1 MRPLH
6 HCRILLY
13 ASLAISGYSV
23 AAGAQ
28 TTHDMVDMVAVPPAS
43 AKPQTD
49 AEAELGKKVGRV
61 TPTPE
66 LVRPTLDP
74 ALVDFQPHEAKKLS
88 GTLVGAASDVAPL
101 LVHTWIDAFEKYY
114 PNVHI
119 TVDPPYAGSLGAK
132 ELVASKLQ
140 FVVVSRE
147 LKPDD
152 LTEFHAKFGYDPLS
166 VPISGGSYRHY
177 GFLDA
182 VVFFVNRDNPIDHL
196 TFAQLD
202 ALFSKTNHHGGP
214 VPKTWGDLGAT
225 GEFASHPI
233 HLYGIK
239 PWNGFEEFVR
249 QRVLSLPSK
258 RGEWR
263 DDINY
268 DKLVFPIAQRVTADP
283 DGIGYAGLAYVDRPV
298 KVIALS
304 ADGQTAPVP
313 PSYTDVAAATY
324 PLSRVIYFNTNR
336 FPGKPLDPVTS
347 EFIRFIL
354 SKQGQEI
361 VQKEGFFLPLRH
373 SQTEASSQ
381 LIQ

>member
-1 MRPLH
+1 MRY
-6 HCRILLY
+6 LY
-13 ASLAISGYSV
+13 ACKSILCASFIISGLSV
-23 AAGAQ
+23 AVDAQ
-28 TTHDMVDMVAVPPAS
+28 TTNDMVDMVSVPPATV
-43 AKPQTD
+43 KPQTD

-66 LVRPTLDP
+66 ILRPTLDP
-74 ALVDFQPHEAKKLS
+74 GLVDFQPHQSKKLT
-88 GTLVGAASDVAPL
+88 GTLHGAASDVAPL
-101 LVHTWIDAFEKYY
+101 LVHTWIDAFQKYY

-119 TVDPPYAGSLGAK
+119 TAEPPYAGSLGAK
-132 ELVASKLQ
+132 ELVAGKLQ

-152 LTEFHAKFGYDPLS
+152 LTDFHGRFGYDPLS

-202 ALFSKTNHHGGP
+202 ALFSRTNHHGGP
-214 VPKTWGDLGAT
+214 VPKTWGDLGVK
-225 GEFASHPI
+225 GELADHLI

-249 QRVLSLPSK
+249 QRVLSLPGK

-268 DKLVFPIAQRVTADP
+268 DKLVFPIAQRVAADP
-283 DGIGYAGLAYVDRPV
+283 DGIGYAGLAYVDHPV

-304 ADGQTAPVP
+304 VDANSPPVP
-313 PSYTDVAAATY
+313 PSYSDVAAATY

-336 FPGKPLDPVTS
+336 KPGEPLDPVSS

-354 SKQGQEI
+354 SKQGQDI

-373 SQTEASSQ
+373 FQTESSLQ
-381 LIQ
+381 MIQ